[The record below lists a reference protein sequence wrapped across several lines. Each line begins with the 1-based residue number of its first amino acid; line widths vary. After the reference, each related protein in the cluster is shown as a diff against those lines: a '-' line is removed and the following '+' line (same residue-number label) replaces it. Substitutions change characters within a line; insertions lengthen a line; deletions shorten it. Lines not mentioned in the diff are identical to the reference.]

1 MTLPD
6 ITTGVTS
13 QLNAFLSWSV
23 VTTYLQIIIG
33 ASLFTVVVGMVLWVL
48 GRK

>member
-6 ITTGVTS
+6 ITSTITS
-13 QLNAFLSWSV
+13 QLNAMLTWGP
-23 VTTYLQIIIG
+23 VTTYMSIIIG
-33 ASLFTVVVGMVLWVL
+33 ASLFTTVVGMVLWVL